1 MEAWEFS
8 AEDELEPGAEV
19 ASGVDLC
26 AVEELLF
33 VVEVIVAAA
42 VVVAGA
48 WSSCAEEEEELWWS
62 WSSLLPA
69 DAL

>member
-1 MEAWEFS
+1 LEA
-8 AEDELEPGAEV
+8 GAEA

-26 AVEELLF
+26 AGELLLF
-33 VVEVIVAAA
+33 VVEAVVAAA

-48 WSSCAEEEEELWWS
+48 WSSWAEEELWWS

>member
-8 AEDELEPGAEV
+8 AEDELEAGAEA

-26 AVEELLF
+26 VVEELLF
-33 VVEVIVAAA
+33 VVEAVVAAA

-48 WSSCAEEEEELWWS
+48 WSSWAEEL
-62 WSSLLPA
+62 
-69 DAL
+69 